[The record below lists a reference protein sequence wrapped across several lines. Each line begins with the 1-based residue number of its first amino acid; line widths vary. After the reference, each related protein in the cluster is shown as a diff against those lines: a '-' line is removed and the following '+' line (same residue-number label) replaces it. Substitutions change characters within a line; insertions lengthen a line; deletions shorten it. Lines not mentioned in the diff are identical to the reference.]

1 MGKKRRKS
9 LNLSQIDRK
18 QAAFFGIALAFVA
31 LIVLLCI
38 TIAMRSHIQNE
49 YASARNEIGEQLY
62 TELHMLC
69 QTFDQVTVPGQ
80 DVENVI
86 IPSMADYYLCAQT
99 LNTALTGAFGANYS
113 VLSAQHIADL
123 DAAFDAYDTAFR
135 AGHSTDDAQA
145 AMQSCI
151 DAVRELLSARYT
163 GGNLS
168 AA

>member
-1 MGKKRRKS
+1 MAKPQKKR
-9 LNLSQIDRK
+9 LNLSKIEPRN
-18 QAAFFGIALAFVA
+18 AIAVAVGALFVVLVA
-31 LIVLLCI
+31 LLCI
-38 TIAMRSHIQNE
+38 TISMRSHIQNE
-49 YASARNEIGEQLY
+49 YAGARNEIGEQLY

-151 DAVRELLSARYT
+151 DAVRELLSARYV

>member
-18 QAAFFGIALAFVA
+18 QAACFGIALAFVA

-49 YASARNEIGEQLY
+49 YAGARNEIGEHLY
-62 TELHMLC
+62 TELYMLC

-80 DVENVI
+80 DVE
-86 IPSMADYYLCAQT
+86 
-99 LNTALTGAFGANYS
+99 
-113 VLSAQHIADL
+113 IADL